1 MAQLNN
7 NNKKKNNLN
16 LIYINSVQIYRSNK
30 TTRELFL
37 QEDNWVPLKSSCG
50 SREFTN
56 KIIK

>member
-37 QEDNWVPLKSSCG
+37 QEDNWVPLESSCG